1 MDDNQK
7 IVIGGR
13 RGGRAMRESDK
24 LKREESSIFME
35 KMASIIGP
43 SYVLALFSG
52 GFYGLTLPTPP
63 KARRTTRILLNTYI
77 NNVGKTS
84 SRFANNTAAAVL
96 LYVITGK
103 FINFVFQEE
112 LDDFEFN
119 QTMQNALYGGVAG
132 GIYKCTRGFRP
143 MVLSAVIGAGI
154 GTAYSYAWQRGTFDF
169 ASSKGASGHFGNSN
183 IERRR

>member
-1 MDDNQK
+1 MAIPQHMDDNQK
-7 IVIGGR
+7 IIIGQR
-13 RGGRAMRESDK
+13 RGSRAARDSDK

-43 SYVLALFSG
+43 SYVLALFGG

-63 KARRTTRILLNTYI
+63 KARRTTRILLNTYL

-103 FINFVFQEE
+103 FINFIFLEE
-112 LDDFEFN
+112 LEDMQFN

-132 GIYKCTRGFRP
+132 ALYKCTRGVRP
-143 MVLSAVIGAGI
+143 MMLSTVIGATI
-154 GTAYSYAWQRGTFDF
+154 GSCYSYAW
-169 ASSKGASGHFGNSN
+169 
-183 IERRR
+183 